1 MGYDKADTSRNAKIN
16 AEQKEALA
24 EEKVKVKADL
34 KYLQNLKDLKS
45 FPQWQESVE
54 PLLDEYKT
62 RIYKELIEESSTGK
76 DGKIRQVEPGEL
88 MIRQRVH
95 NRVKMFI
102 NQFEFI
108 EEKMKDMKAKLSQ
121 IEKDEEALEIVE

>member
-16 AEQKEALA
+16 AEQKAALA
-24 EEKVKVKADL
+24 DEKDKVKEDL
-34 KYLQNLKDLKS
+34 KYLQNLKELKS
-45 FPQWQESVE
+45 FPQWVESVAPFLE
-54 PLLDEYKT
+54 EYKN
-62 RIYKELIEESSTGK
+62 RIYRELIEESSTGK
-76 DGKIRQVEPGEL
+76 DGKTRQVEPGEL

-108 EEKMKDMKAKLSQ
+108 EEKMKDMKAKLAQ
-121 IEKDEEALEIVE
+121 IKIDEEKLEVIE